1 MAGAACHSRHYESEM
16 LLCDGDSC
24 TTAYHIYCLKPPLAV
39 VPEGDWFCPACTLA
53 AHDTTCTTTSEL
65 RESPTDRPAARVAH
79 QLDTALPR
87 DMQLPLACTIHIRC
101 GRGFQHMGRGGR
113 CGVWLS
119 EEPLGN
125 RNGSGKKEGSDIL
138 SATNGFPLSP
148 HTGVQPANAAAD
160 VPLVA
165 VQMPSELLILP
176 PGRCPSAGSHPLPS
190 CLHLPTQPAHT

>member
-1 MAGAACHSRHYESEM
+1 M

-101 GRGFQHMGRGGR
+101 GRGFKHMGRGGK
-113 CGVWLS
+113 CGAWLS
-119 EEPLGN
+119 AVRCKELEGD
-125 RNGSGKKEGSDIL
+125 RNGS
-138 SATNGFPLSP
+138 
-148 HTGVQPANAAAD
+148 NALA
-160 VPLVA
+160 
-165 VQMPSELLILP
+165 
-176 PGRCPSAGSHPLPS
+176 SHPLVSYPAAAEAEQGVAEMVEAEAEVEATNRPRHADTANPPPATILASATAQSSTAAQSSAAASSRTAATAQPS
-190 CLHLPTQPAHT
+190 P